1 MHLIITLMSS
11 SYSAVFWFSLSS
23 LSYNNEEKLVFNLYA
38 RRSWKLKEEEFLEQF
53 FPDFF
58 FEPSFFYLKIWTKNK
73 KNITVPLLVLYIYW
87 YMDTESG
94 RNADFSIRSLS
105 QQLDIKF
112 SLIFFL
118 AYACGFKWKSKKCP
132 LRIVEL
138 KTKTRLTPNRRS
150 QTHLALVSQGWRL
163 ISSPCPSQ
171 NCPNRTRR
179 DENNLSKIGK
189 GYILISGLAA
199 KPGTR

>member
-1 MHLIITLMSS
+1 MSS

-73 KNITVPLLVLYIYW
+73 
-87 YMDTESG
+87 

-150 QTHLALVSQGWRL
+150 QTHLALVIPGWRL